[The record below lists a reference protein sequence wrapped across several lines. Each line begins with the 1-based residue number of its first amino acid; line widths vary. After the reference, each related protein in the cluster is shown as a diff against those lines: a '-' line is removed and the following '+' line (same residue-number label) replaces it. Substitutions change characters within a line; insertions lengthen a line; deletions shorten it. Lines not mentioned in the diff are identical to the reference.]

1 MSEQELLF
9 QANQEILFQENATDA
24 EISQRAFEEIRSQK
38 HTLPNK
44 ILEYK
49 NKDKR
54 LIFMA
59 GSPGAGKTE
68 VAQLLKQKYKI
79 DSIDTDDI
87 RKLCNGYSGINSH
100 LFQRAS
106 SKGVSILLN
115 YAFSNEISFILDGNF
130 ADYEV
135 QKRNIERAKKHNYN
149 IEINYIY
156 RPFEVAKRYTKI
168 REERSGRKVPDDVFM
183 KKSLGTIETINKSI
197 DDIKV
202 NFYDLMNNKIIENIS
217 KDEFNRNCKNIY
229 LYEL

>member
-1 MSEQELLF
+1 MSHEELLEQANQELLF
-9 QANQEILFQENATDA
+9 QENITD
-24 EISQRAFEEIRSQK
+24 EQITQRAFEEIRSQK

-49 NKDKR
+49 NKDKK

-68 VAQLLKQKYKI
+68 VAQLLKIKYSI

-87 RKLCNGYSGINSH
+87 RKLCDGYSGANSH

-130 ADYEV
+130 ADYEM
-135 QKRNIERAKKHNYN
+135 QKRNIDRAKKHNYD

-156 RPFEVAKRYTKI
+156 RPLEVAKRYTQK
-168 REERSGRKVPDDVFM
+168 REKRSGRKVPDDVFN
-183 KKSLGTIETINKSI
+183 KKSLGAIETINKFI
-197 DDIKV
+197 DEIKV
-202 NFYDLMNNKIIENIS
+202 NFYDLTNNEIIENIS
-217 KDEFNRNCKNIY
+217 KKDFNKRIKN
-229 LYEL
+229 EL